1 MASLKLSK
9 TVATYVSGTLD
20 NLIEDIGTRF
30 GESRGG
36 EFFDAKDLVGN
47 AEFTKGLVAAIIAY
61 AKQHGVQP
69 DYNQTHVDEQIDE
82 TLRITL
88 ESHEDYKENKR
99 NGRRTY
105 QYCELD
111 NARFLRAYLNKTE
124 VGEESESE
132 DDEDGDEHKDAA
144 EAAVAAAA
152 PAAEPSSSTPKSK

>member
-1 MASLKLSK
+1 MASLKLSS
-9 TVATYVSGTLD
+9 TVSTYVSGTLD

-61 AKQHGVQP
+61 AKQHGVQS

-82 TLRITL
+82 TLRVTL

-99 NGRRTY
+99 KAIRTY
-105 QYCELD
+105 QYYGLD

-124 VGEESESE
+124 VGEESEPE
-132 DDEDGDEHKDAA
+132 DDEDGDEHEDAA
-144 EAAVAAAA
+144 EAAAA
-152 PAAEPSSSTPKSK
+152 AAEPSSSTPKSK